1 MDVFKNIFNVNTIF
15 KELGFSE
22 ELIAIYKKQ
31 KNYRTSKDNLY
42 LMVANECL
50 ECFQKILKSN
60 EGLLKYETII
70 KDIDFAIFQ
79 PGRVIYYPKDIVT
92 NMFYVFFGNVLIDKD
107 YTGKFSFTKK
117 SKSKNIK
124 TDSSTKEKPED
135 EKEKEN
141 NDTNNNENNNTNNNE
156 NSNSKKDINNIKNLG
171 FFKKMFKALKSHKS
185 EQEKIKKIEEKDEDN
200 NENILKKGS
209 CYGYEEIDMNIT
221 RRKYLVKTN
230 TICIIGFL
238 SKIDYKLIFE
248 RTDILKRNDMLSFL
262 KNIKILKGINNEVVF
277 NHLLNIVKERNIN
290 RGEPLIKNEEELNK
304 VFIIRKGFFQIN
316 LNVKHKISNMFN
328 DLNYFG
334 HYTSKEKTENIKYE
348 LRNYYFNEEKYKII
362 TYGQGEIIGDIEF
375 FFNSK
380 KFLTNIFCNH
390 DNSIIYEI
398 DYKHFDL
405 KSLKIVKE
413 LIFKEAIKKLERF
426 KGRVDE
432 IKLVHSKN
440 INNKNKFKDIIW
452 NKLEEEKGEI
462 FKKMEKSKHSTDK
475 YEKKQRIK
483 LRSAKVNN
491 NLRNIFENRLM
502 LKTEGRNRNK
512 CMSFE
517 KNENRKIKRKFTN
530 SNKDFEN
537 FFRKNKNNILNRF
550 NTNSNNNKSEEE
562 KFIFQTSVKNKSFR
576 FIKNYTD
583 VKTKDKSSKRVKFG
597 TNTPN
602 LRNFNIISES
612 KKTNSN
618 FKLSKNQDKAISFL
632 FNETDHNIK
641 NSHDNFHLKKSVARK
656 IAEMKDIKNENTEF
670 LSLKSDTTLNNNINK
685 SFVSKGKVPTTPNEK
700 FQYMLTH
707 LFSNKKTKNE
717 SLEELDSATNN
728 NNNFCTQ
735 ESTVRKTNDYSKYSV
750 HNFTPKINNSLHW
763 HNNESRKIL
772 SMKEDE
778 KYTLNSNR
786 KMSLLSEIIKDKK
799 NIFRKRLSAF
809 KNKNYNNSSKNVFK
823 K

>member
-1 MDVFKNIFNVNTIF
+1 MDGFKNIFNVNTIF
-15 KELGFSE
+15 KELGFSD
-22 ELIAIYKKQ
+22 ELITIYKKQ
-31 KNYRTSKDNLY
+31 KSYRTSKDNLH

-50 ECFQKILKSN
+50 DCFQKILKSN
-60 EGLLKYETII
+60 EGLLKYETIM
-70 KDIDFAIFQ
+70 KDIDFAIYQ
-79 PGRVIYYPKDIVT
+79 PGRVIYYPKDVVT
-92 NMFYVFFGNVLIDKD
+92 NMFYIFFGNVFIDRD
-107 YTGKFSFTKK
+107 YAGKSSFIKK

-124 TDSSTKEKPED
+124 NIPIKEKPV
-135 EKEKEN
+135 EKKEEEKN
-141 NDTNNNENNNTNNNE
+141 ND
-156 NSNSKKDINNIKNLG
+156 KKDINNIKNLG
-171 FFKKMFKALKSHKS
+171 FFKKMFKALKSHKA
-185 EQEKIKKIEEKDEDN
+185 EKEKEKKLVENDEDDD
-200 NENILKKGS
+200 ENILKRGS
-209 CYGYEEIDMNIT
+209 FYGHEEIDKNIT

-230 TICIIGFL
+230 TICVIGFL
-238 SKIDYKLIFE
+238 SKNDYKLIFE

-277 NHLLNIVKERNIN
+277 NHLLNIIKERNIN
-290 RGEPLIKNEEELNK
+290 RGEPLIKNGEELNK

-334 HYTSKEKTENIKYE
+334 HYTNKEKTENIKYE

-362 TYGQGEIIGDIEF
+362 TYGQGEIIGDVEF
-375 FFNSK
+375 YFDSK

-398 DYKHFDL
+398 EYKHFDI

-432 IKLVHSKN
+432 IKLVYSKK

-462 FKKMEKSKHSTDK
+462 FKKMEKSKFSTDK
-475 YEKKQRIK
+475 YEKKQRKK
-483 LRSAKVNN
+483 LKSAKVNN
-491 NLRNIFENRLM
+491 NLRNIFENRLI

-517 KNENRKIKRKFTN
+517 RNESRKMKRKFTN
-530 SNKDFEN
+530 SNKNLEI
-537 FFRKNKNNILNRF
+537 FFRKDKNNIFTRF
-550 NTNSNNNKSEEE
+550 NTNTNNNNKSKEEE
-562 KFIFQTSVKNKSFR
+562 KFAFKTSVKNKSFR
-576 FIKNYTD
+576 FIKNYTE
-583 VKTKDKSSKRVKFG
+583 VKNKDKNIKRVKIG
-597 TNTPN
+597 TNTPS
-602 LRNFNIISES
+602 LRNLNINPES
-612 KKTNSN
+612 KNTNSN
-618 FKLSKNQDKAISFL
+618 FKLSKIQDKAISFL
-632 FNETDHNIK
+632 FNDTDHNLK
-641 NSHDNFHLKKSVARK
+641 NSRDNFHFKKSVTRK
-656 IAEMKDIKNENTEF
+656 IAEIKDIKNENTEF
-670 LSLKSDTTLNNNINK
+670 LSLKSDTVTNNNNINK
-685 SFVSKGKVPTTPNEK
+685 SFVSKGKAPTTPNEK
-700 FQYMLTH
+700 FQYMLAH

-717 SLEELDSATNN
+717 SLEDLDSAINN

-750 HNFTPKINNSLHW
+750 HNFTPKVGNNSMHW
-763 HNNESRKIL
+763 KNNESRRLL

-778 KYTLNSNR
+778 KYTINSNR

-799 NIFRKRLSAF
+799 NIFRKRLSSF
-809 KNKNYNNSSKNVFK
+809 KNKNYNSVTKNTFK